1 MTKFIKAFRTTEN
14 EVCAMYS
21 QNFQEFVIFWNN
33 IHPAT
38 GVTSDY
44 DLQIKCLANNENL
57 VEKVENAISLG
68 ESDDN
73 KDLDLYLF
81 IRDTFDKLDKVDL
94 QILRT
99 LQENARLTTKELAAR
114 VSLSSTPVFERLKRL
129 ESGGYIKKYIAVLD
143 AEKLNQ
149 GFVVFCSVKLRRL
162 NRDIAAEFTRI
173 IQDIPEVTEC
183 YNISGS
189 YDYLLKIHAPNMK
202 YYQEFILNVLGT
214 IDSLGSLESTFVMAE
229 VKHQYGIHI

>member
-1 MTKFIKAFRTTEN
+1 M
-14 EVCAMYS
+14 
-21 QNFQEFVIFWNN
+21 
-33 IHPAT
+33 
-38 GVTSDY
+38 
-44 DLQIKCLANNENL
+44 
-57 VEKVENAISLG
+57 
-68 ESDDN
+68 
-73 KDLDLYLF
+73 
-81 IRDTFDKLDKVDL
+81 DTFDKLDRVDL

-129 ESGGYIKKYIAVLD
+129 VLD

>member
-1 MTKFIKAFRTTEN
+1 M
-14 EVCAMYS
+14 
-21 QNFQEFVIFWNN
+21 
-33 IHPAT
+33 
-38 GVTSDY
+38 
-44 DLQIKCLANNENL
+44 
-57 VEKVENAISLG
+57 
-68 ESDDN
+68 
-73 KDLDLYLF
+73 
-81 IRDTFDKLDKVDL
+81 DTFDKLDRVDL

-173 IQDIPEVTEC
+173 IQDIPEVTDRKSRRVGKEC
-183 YNISGS
+183 RSRWSPY
-189 YDYLLKIHAPNMK
+189 H
-202 YYQEFILNVLGT
+202 
-214 IDSLGSLESTFVMAE
+214 
-229 VKHQYGIHI
+229 